1 MALISPI
8 SKKYDFQPEFS
19 FSEGGY
25 LECLEEIKL
34 LGVILSSDLRWGSN
48 TKAVLKKA
56 MSRMWLLRRL
66 KVVKLD
72 PKTILE
78 YYCKEIRPLA
88 EHGVAIW
95 NSGLTKSQIMEL
107 EKIQKV
113 ALKIILG
120 DQYHGYD
127 TACTKFNIEKLST
140 RRKNLCINFAVK
152 LFKSP
157 KSGEYFEPYLK
168 DRTVKSKRLVRE
180 PMCRTTRCYNAPHSY
195 LSRLLNQ
202 NKNRV

>member
-1 MALISPI
+1 M
-8 SKKYDFQPEFS
+8 
-19 FSEGGY
+19 
-25 LECLEEIKL
+25 
-34 LGVILSSDLRWGSN
+34 LSSDLRWGSN
-48 TKAVLKKA
+48 TKAIMKKA

-66 KVVKLD
+66 KGVKLD
-72 PKTILE
+72 SKTIFE

-95 NSGLTKSQIMEL
+95 NSGLTKSQVMDL

-120 DQYHGYD
+120 DKYDGYD
-127 TACTKFNIEKLST
+127 SACTKFNIEKLSI
-140 RRKNLCINFAVK
+140 RRRNLCVNFAVK

-157 KSGEYFEPYLK
+157 RSEEYFEINHK
-168 DRTVKSKRLVRE
+168 ARIGKSKNPRLVRE
-180 PMCRTTRCYNAPHSY
+180 PICRTTRCYNAPHSY
-195 LSRLLNQ
+195 LSRLVNQ